1 MAVRR
6 LKRRPEFLQVAST
19 GQKAAMPGLVLQARA
34 RGDDAPFR
42 VGFTASRKVG
52 GAVQRNRAKRR
63 LRAAV
68 EQVLTERGRAG
79 SDYVVIARADTVAR
93 PFALL
98 IQDLGRALERVERP
112 GTGR

>member
-6 LKRRPEFLQVAST
+6 LKRRPEFLQVASQ

-34 RGDDAPFR
+34 RGDADPIR

-68 EQVLTERGRAG
+68 DQVLATEGRAG
-79 SDYVVIARADTVAR
+79 RDYVVIARAETVKR
-93 PFALL
+93 PFQLL
-98 IQDLGRALERVERP
+98 VDDLGRALERVDRER
-112 GTGR
+112 R